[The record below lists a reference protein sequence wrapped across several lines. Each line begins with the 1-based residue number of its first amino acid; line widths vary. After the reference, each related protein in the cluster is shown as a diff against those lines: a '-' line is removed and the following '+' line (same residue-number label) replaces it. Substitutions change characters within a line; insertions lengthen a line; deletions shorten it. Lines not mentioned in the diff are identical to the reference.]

1 VGYFVYILTCSD
13 GSFYT
18 GITSNIEK
26 RLKQHNGILKGG
38 STYTRSRRPVKL
50 KYFEKLNNKS
60 QALKREAEIKK
71 LKKTEKEK
79 LAASILKI

>member
-1 VGYFVYILTCSD
+1 MDYFVYILKCSD

-18 GITSNIEK
+18 GITPNIEK

-60 QALKREAEIKK
+60 QALKREYEIKK
-71 LKKTEKEK
+71 LNHKEK
-79 LAASILKI
+79 SSLT